1 MIGLAAHGR
10 GSVPSV
16 PCRLSSQQPRV
27 AAMPEATRAVF
38 LSYAREDGAVVEV
51 IAGALRTAGIE
62 VWFDRNELLGGD
74 AWDRKIRAQIKDCAL
89 FMPVISATTQRRA
102 EGYFRLEWKLA
113 VDRSHLI
120 ADDRAFL
127 VPVIIDDTPEA
138 AARVPERFRE
148 VQWTR
153 LPGGVAPHEFVGRVR
168 HLLEPA
174 PNAPAAAPAAS
185 PAAAPRSPQAPQL
198 DVPPRRRTAV
208 WIAAAGVAAVVAA
221 GLVYSLRR
229 GPPTPASGAAGV
241 ASQPAAESTDFRA
254 HLAAGRLAEAEVA
267 LQPAGGAATPAAAVQ
282 IAFLRLIAR
291 GETEGALARLETLR
305 PADRKANGAPWIEAF
320 AQLLRGDGDRMLA
333 VLQGLPEDASD
344 ATWDL
349 GSRAYLAG
357 LAHQLARRPDAAR
370 QEWARALARLESAR
384 TGGDDAARRLH
395 RAELL
400 ALLGR
405 KDEADAALRAVLA
418 GAGSDGHLPRRLLV
432 QTQAALG
439 RAADVAETLSRA
451 DDSRDVWPVTAV
463 WLMLDPRCAPVRDEV
478 SVQRQIIARAR
489 AQEQRADSGF
499 PRDPD
504 LRRAMNVLERD
515 VSRADYD
522 LADQIVRGVLDRR
535 PMDAEA
541 LAVMARVQV
550 TFLFRGFDRS
560 EERFTAARRSAER
573 AVQLAPDDP
582 EAIAALG
589 IYFLVRGGA
598 DRPRALPLLKRAVA
612 LRPQSAYFRRF
623 LNNALSNLVHTG
635 VEEME
640 RRAALPRGTS
650 LAESLA
656 QLFPDDAL
664 VQYELALYHR
674 EKGNLTA
681 MEQAL
686 DAAVKLQPVTNA
698 LIWKA
703 YLALW
708 QRGDV
713 EGMRRHLEEVTDVGR
728 TFERYAVARWELAM
742 VSGRPEEGL
751 DVLRSLTGAWLEDFQ
766 YVGPKSLLIADLL
779 KLQGK
784 TSLAALEYEAAL
796 LAVRRERERTP
807 NQVWLQML
815 EGWALIGLGRLEE
828 ARRLSVAYEEALRR
842 PFRMP
847 VGGGF
852 WFSIVPFHVLTGRHA
867 KAGEYLGEA
876 VKNHPLGSEAARA
889 EYRRR
894 LQLDP
899 RLRSE
904 LDAPWVN
911 EALR

>member
-1 MIGLAAHGR
+1 M
-10 GSVPSV
+10 S
-16 PCRLSSQQPRV
+16 
-27 AAMPEATRAVF
+27 EATRAVF
-38 LSYAREDGAVVEV
+38 LSYAREDGAVVEG
-51 IAGALRTAGIE
+51 IAGALRSAGIE

-74 AWDRKIRAQIKDCAL
+74 SWDRKIRAQIKDCAL

-153 LPGGVAPHEFVGRVR
+153 LPGGVAPDEFVARVR
-168 HLLEPA
+168 HLLAPA
-174 PNAPAAAPAAS
+174 PDAPAAAPVALPAMAPRPA
-185 PAAAPRSPQAPQL
+185 PAAPLES
-198 DVPPRRRTAV
+198 PPRRRSAV
-208 WIAAAGVAAVVAA
+208 WIAAAGVAAVVAG
-221 GLVYSLRR
+221 GLVFSLRR
-229 GPPTPASGAAGV
+229 GAPAATGV
-241 ASQPAAESTDFRA
+241 AGSAVQPAAESTDFRA
-254 HLAAGRLAEAEVA
+254 HLAAGRFAEAETA
-267 LQPAGGAATPAAAVQ
+267 LQPAGGTVTAAAAVQ
-282 IAFLRLIAR
+282 IAFLRLVAK
-291 GETEGALARLETLR
+291 GETEGALARLEALR
-305 PADRKANGAPWIEAF
+305 PAERKATGALWIDAF

-333 VLQGLPEDASD
+333 VLQGLPEDATD
-344 ATWDL
+344 ATWGL

-370 QEWARALARLESAR
+370 QEWTRALARLESAQ
-384 TGGDDAARRLH
+384 TGGDDAGRRLH

-432 QTQAALG
+432 QAQAALG

-451 DDSRDVWPVTAV
+451 DDPRDAWPVTAV
-463 WLMLDPRCAPVRDEV
+463 WLMLDPRCASVRDEIA
-478 SVQRQIIARAR
+478 VQRQIIARAR

-515 VSRADYD
+515 GSRADYD

-535 PMDAEA
+535 PMDPEA
-541 LAVMARVQV
+541 LAVMARTQV

-573 AVQLAPDDP
+573 AVQLAPDAP

-598 DRPRALPLLKRAVA
+598 DRPRALPLLRRAVA
-612 LRPQSAYFRRF
+612 LRPQSPYFRRF
-623 LNNALSNLVHTG
+623 LNNALSNTVQSG
-635 VEEME
+635 FEEME
-640 RRAALPRGTS
+640 PRAALPRGAGLPET
-650 LAESLA
+650 LV
-656 QLFPDDAL
+656 QLFPENAL

-674 EKGNLTA
+674 EKGNLAA
-681 MEQAL
+681 MEEAL
-686 DAAVKLQPVTNA
+686 DAALKLQPVTNA

-713 EGMRRHLEEVTDVGR
+713 EGMRRHLGEVTEVGR
-728 TFERYAVARWELAM
+728 TFERYAVARWELAI

-815 EGWALIGLGRLEE
+815 EGWALIGLGRPEE
-828 ARRLSVAYEEALRR
+828 ARPLSVAYEEALRR

-847 VGGGF
+847 IGGGF
-852 WFSIVPFHVLTGRHA
+852 WFSIVPFHVLTGRPA
-867 KAGEYLGEA
+867 KAGEYLSEA
-876 VKNHPLGSEAARA
+876 VKNHPLGAEAARA

-904 LDAPWVN
+904 QDAPWVN